1 MEWSKP
7 TTKAG
12 SRLTA
17 IIFSLIGLCQVY
29 PIFNSQKH
37 ELIAAFRA
45 AAVEPA
51 GPVFDSLVW
60 TSVVAPWLFLAAAL
74 WLFVTAVSYYTDKA
88 MPFGAHNARRIVFG
102 GILLLFSSFASMGMP
117 LIARF
122 LTEGRLHL
130 SVNYTE
136 GLSTCFLALA
146 IITFGFNGNALFQRH
161 RRDKTILD
169 GII

>member
-1 MEWSKP
+1 M
-7 TTKAG
+7 
-12 SRLTA
+12 
-17 IIFSLIGLCQVY
+17 FSLIGLCQMY

-37 ELIAAFRA
+37 ELITAFKA
-45 AAVEPA
+45 AALEPS
-51 GPVFDSLVW
+51 GPLFDKLVW
-60 TSVVAPWLFLAAAL
+60 ISVVAPWLFLAAAL
-74 WLFVTAVSYYTDKA
+74 WLFATAVSYSDKA
-88 MPFGAHNARRIVFG
+88 MLFGAQNARRIVLG
-102 GILLLFSSFASMGMP
+102 GILLLLSSFASMGVP

-136 GLSTCFLALA
+136 GLGTCFLALA
-146 IITFGFNGNALFQRH
+146 IITLGFNGNALFQRH